1 MYGRLSVNFLWTYVR
16 ARRAAKFLSICISE
30 NETYRVAWF
39 VFFLTAV
46 YLDLGIFLANNS
58 CIVLRLSEKLAR
70 FSFDPVH
77 PWSGNY
83 LARVRALFLTT
94 ISFFPFTEMPWLSL

>member
-1 MYGRLSVNFLWTYVR
+1 MYVR
-16 ARRAAKFLSICISE
+16 EGQRNSYPFALVKMRLIGSLGL
-30 NETYRVAWF
+30 
-39 VFFLTAV
+39 FFLTAV
-46 YLDLGIFLANNS
+46 YLDLGIFLANNG

-83 LARVRALFLTT
+83 LARLRALFLTT
-94 ISFFPFTEMPWLSL
+94 ISFFPFTEMP

>member
-1 MYGRLSVNFLWTYVR
+1 MCVKNVWQVVSEFPLNLFTCAKGREIPILFALVKMRLIGSLG
-16 ARRAAKFLSICISE
+16 L
-30 NETYRVAWF
+30 
-39 VFFLTAV
+39 FFLTAV

-83 LARVRALFLTT
+83 LARVRVLFLTT
-94 ISFFPFTEMPWLSL
+94 ISFFPFTEMP